1 MAEQQTAAR
10 ERIGPAEVLAGL
22 ATARTGRVYDLGTDY
37 AHDMPLG
44 PMELFGGFRITPYH
58 IPRCLYE
65 TEDPPAFDFSVEI
78 VMGSQ
83 HQGSHFDAPAHI
95 ASRGEHFGGVRV
107 ADAYDDFGWKENGV
121 HTVPPIVARGVLLD
135 VPRSEGVERF
145 PDGFEITVEHLERCL
160 AAQRSEVRS
169 GDVVL
174 VRTGKFLDYTG
185 DGAAF
190 FAAQPGVGPDAAVW
204 LYEQGMAVLGTDT
217 SATEVYPFPDPER
230 TTHMEMLVRRGV
242 YLVEI
247 LNLEELAAER
257 AYEFLF
263 VCLPLRF
270 RGATGS
276 WVRPVAVV

>member
-1 MAEQQTAAR
+1 VEALTAAR

-22 ATARTGRVYDLGTDY
+22 AAARTGRVFDLGTDY

-44 PMELFGGFRITPYH
+44 PLETFGGFRLTPYR
-58 IPRCLYE
+58 IPKCIA
-65 TEDPPAFDFSVEI
+65 DPEHAPAFDFSMEV

-107 ADAYDDFGWKENGV
+107 TESYDDFGWKQNGIE
-121 HTVPPIVARGVLLD
+121 TAPPIVARGILLD
-135 VPRSEGVERF
+135 VPRSHGLERL
-145 PDGFEITVEHLERCL
+145 PDGFEITSEQLEGCL
-160 AAQRSEVRS
+160 AEQGTEVRR

-174 VRTGKFLDYTG
+174 VRTGKFLDYHG
-185 DGAAF
+185 DGRLF
-190 FAAQPGVGPDAAVW
+190 FDAQPGVGPDAAVW
-204 LYEQGMAVLGTDT
+204 LYERGMAVLGTDT
-217 SATEVYPFPDPER
+217 SATEVVPFPDLER
-230 TTHMEMLVRRGV
+230 TTHVEMLVRRGV

-247 LNLEELAAER
+247 LNLEELAAAR

-270 RGATGS
+270 RGGTGS
-276 WVRPVAVV
+276 WVRPVAIV